1 MNPVSATQTVNLMSQ
16 VGQLTEVSRNAP
28 AGSTIATQ
36 PSGTSGFADL
46 IQDYVRQTNNDQLV
60 SDSAIHDFATGKTEN
75 VQQVVLAMA
84 NADMSFQ
91 LFMEIRN
98 KLIDSY
104 NELMRMQF

>member
-1 MNPVSATQTVNLMSQ
+1 MNPVSASSAIQKIGQAQDAIKSQ
-16 VGQLTEVSRNAP
+16 SP
-28 AGSTIATQ
+28 
-36 PSGTSGFADL
+36 GTSSGGAVGKGSFGDL
-46 IQDYVRQTNNDQLV
+46 VNNFIEQTNNAQV
-60 SDSAIHDFATGKTEN
+60 NSDTSIKDFAAGKTDN
-75 VQQVVLAMA
+75 IQQVVLAMA